1 MKKKILHVIAYVLF
15 ILFTVIIILPL
26 IWMAVTGFKTNQ
38 EMFLAPFSLP
48 EQWVWQNYVDAWNQG
63 IGIYL
68 KQRCY
73 YGYGNGFIYICEL
86 SGGISAGKAE
96 FQEQKGVGIS
106 DSGGP
111 DVSAPVVGNL
121 SV

>member
-1 MKKKILHVIAYVLF
+1 
-15 ILFTVIIILPL
+15 
-26 IWMAVTGFKTNQ
+26 MAELCGCMESGNRNLS
-38 EMFLAPFSLP
+38 E
-48 EQWVWQNYVDAWNQG
+48 
-63 IGIYL
+63 